1 MTALLPELKSGDV
14 LITASGRKV
23 IVKRIANKGKHG
35 TAYDEPIY
43 RLIHLLSGGRQ
54 QVGNAIWTRE
64 DIQAAGCK
72 LA

>member
-1 MTALLPELKSGDV
+1 MNILPELKSGDV

-35 TAYDEPIY
+35 TKFDEPIF
-43 RLIHLLSGGRQ
+43 RLIHLHTGGQ
-54 QVGNAIWTRE
+54 QIGNAVWTLE